1 MMRSERKTEKWR
13 IPGKW
18 TLIFL
23 LILLAFYGYQNILA
37 ENYERQ
43 VVSWIGQTEK
53 DRTVSAFTEPDE
65 EAYQK
70 GCEALKEAGYEET
83 GKIWLEKRIR
93 SYGIGVFVAA
103 IGIICIVGL
112 PTELHMEKRRKKA
125 LDNQLAEKD
134 RELEAK
140 LAEEKEFL
148 HRDRQKMGT
157 YMENISHQLKTPIA
171 GTLLNLE
178 VLLVTEEDEKRY
190 QKLEDCV
197 KKVQW
202 MSDMTIVLLRL
213 AQIDSGKIWMKRK
226 KENLTGLIEECI
238 DRTQPLAEE
247 KGVGFEMDVPK
258 ECLLSCDGFW
268 LKEAMENVLK
278 NAVEYADTGSLI
290 QILLKEDTDYYKLY
304 ITNRGKR
311 IEEEKRELIFDRF
324 YQMEQGS
331 GIGIGLHLAK
341 EIVTLHQGTLKV
353 VDRSGLEEAT
363 TFQFILPKMKTVIR
377 LDKVSKSYTLGE
389 KKITALKEFS
399 FEVKS
404 GEFVAVMGR
413 SGSGKSTFL
422 KIAGTLEKPDTGA
435 VFLNGI
441 QINGLSQK
449 KICKIRQKKIGFI
462 FQQYQLLPEYTI
474 WDNVCMPLYIA
485 HTVPD
490 KAYIRQLL
498 EKVGLWDRNGDYPD
512 QLSGGEQQR
521 VAIARAMAAK
531 PGVILADEPTGNL
544 DYQTGQEIMK
554 LSCASRELYRQTIVM
569 VTHDMD
575 SANYADRIVY
585 MEDGALR

>member
-23 LILLAFYGYQNILA
+23 LILLAFYGYQTILA

-112 PTELHMEKRRKKA
+112 LTELHMEKRRKKA

-363 TFQFILPKMKTVIR
+363 TFQFILPKM
-377 LDKVSKSYTLGE
+377 
-389 KKITALKEFS
+389 
-399 FEVKS
+399 
-404 GEFVAVMGR
+404 
-413 SGSGKSTFL
+413 
-422 KIAGTLEKPDTGA
+422 IAKDHAQEE
-435 VFLNGI
+435 
-441 QINGLSQK
+441 INL
-449 KICKIRQKKIGFI
+449 
-462 FQQYQLLPEYTI
+462 TI
-474 WDNVCMPLYIA
+474 
-485 HTVPD
+485 
-490 KAYIRQLL
+490 
-498 EKVGLWDRNGDYPD
+498 
-512 QLSGGEQQR
+512 S
-521 VAIARAMAAK
+521 
-531 PGVILADEPTGNL
+531 
-544 DYQTGQEIMK
+544 
-554 LSCASRELYRQTIVM
+554 
-569 VTHDMD
+569 
-575 SANYADRIVY
+575 
-585 MEDGALR
+585 

>member
-112 PTELHMEKRRKKA
+112 LTELHMEKRRKKA

-157 YMENISHQLKTPIA
+157 YMENIFHQLKTPIA

-304 ITNRGKR
+304 ITNLGKR

-331 GIGIGLHLAK
+331 GIGIGLHLAR

-363 TFQFILPKMKTVIR
+363 TFQFILPKM
-377 LDKVSKSYTLGE
+377 
-389 KKITALKEFS
+389 
-399 FEVKS
+399 
-404 GEFVAVMGR
+404 
-413 SGSGKSTFL
+413 
-422 KIAGTLEKPDTGA
+422 IAKDHAQEE
-435 VFLNGI
+435 
-441 QINGLSQK
+441 INL
-449 KICKIRQKKIGFI
+449 
-462 FQQYQLLPEYTI
+462 TI
-474 WDNVCMPLYIA
+474 
-485 HTVPD
+485 
-490 KAYIRQLL
+490 
-498 EKVGLWDRNGDYPD
+498 
-512 QLSGGEQQR
+512 S
-521 VAIARAMAAK
+521 
-531 PGVILADEPTGNL
+531 
-544 DYQTGQEIMK
+544 
-554 LSCASRELYRQTIVM
+554 
-569 VTHDMD
+569 
-575 SANYADRIVY
+575 
-585 MEDGALR
+585 

>member
-43 VVSWIGQTEK
+43 VVSWIGQAEK

-112 PTELHMEKRRKKA
+112 LTELHMEKRRKKA

-363 TFQFILPKMKTVIR
+363 TFQFILPKM
-377 LDKVSKSYTLGE
+377 
-389 KKITALKEFS
+389 
-399 FEVKS
+399 
-404 GEFVAVMGR
+404 
-413 SGSGKSTFL
+413 
-422 KIAGTLEKPDTGA
+422 IAKDHAQEE
-435 VFLNGI
+435 
-441 QINGLSQK
+441 INL
-449 KICKIRQKKIGFI
+449 
-462 FQQYQLLPEYTI
+462 TI
-474 WDNVCMPLYIA
+474 
-485 HTVPD
+485 
-490 KAYIRQLL
+490 
-498 EKVGLWDRNGDYPD
+498 
-512 QLSGGEQQR
+512 S
-521 VAIARAMAAK
+521 
-531 PGVILADEPTGNL
+531 
-544 DYQTGQEIMK
+544 
-554 LSCASRELYRQTIVM
+554 
-569 VTHDMD
+569 
-575 SANYADRIVY
+575 
-585 MEDGALR
+585 

>member
-93 SYGIGVFVAA
+93 SDGIGVFVAA

-112 PTELHMEKRRKKA
+112 LTELHMEKRQKKA

-157 YMENISHQLKTPIA
+157 YMENISHQLKTSIA

-331 GIGIGLHLAK
+331 GIGIGLHLAR
-341 EIVTLHQGTLKV
+341 EIVTLHLGTLKV

-363 TFQFILPKMKTVIR
+363 TFQFILPKM
-377 LDKVSKSYTLGE
+377 
-389 KKITALKEFS
+389 
-399 FEVKS
+399 
-404 GEFVAVMGR
+404 
-413 SGSGKSTFL
+413 
-422 KIAGTLEKPDTGA
+422 IAKDHAQEE
-435 VFLNGI
+435 
-441 QINGLSQK
+441 INL
-449 KICKIRQKKIGFI
+449 
-462 FQQYQLLPEYTI
+462 TI
-474 WDNVCMPLYIA
+474 
-485 HTVPD
+485 
-490 KAYIRQLL
+490 
-498 EKVGLWDRNGDYPD
+498 
-512 QLSGGEQQR
+512 S
-521 VAIARAMAAK
+521 
-531 PGVILADEPTGNL
+531 
-544 DYQTGQEIMK
+544 
-554 LSCASRELYRQTIVM
+554 
-569 VTHDMD
+569 
-575 SANYADRIVY
+575 
-585 MEDGALR
+585 

>member
-112 PTELHMEKRRKKA
+112 LTELHMEKRRKKA

-353 VDRSGLEEAT
+353 VDRSGLKEAT
-363 TFQFILPKMKTVIR
+363 TFQFILPKM
-377 LDKVSKSYTLGE
+377 
-389 KKITALKEFS
+389 
-399 FEVKS
+399 
-404 GEFVAVMGR
+404 
-413 SGSGKSTFL
+413 
-422 KIAGTLEKPDTGA
+422 IAKDHAQEE
-435 VFLNGI
+435 
-441 QINGLSQK
+441 INL
-449 KICKIRQKKIGFI
+449 
-462 FQQYQLLPEYTI
+462 TI
-474 WDNVCMPLYIA
+474 
-485 HTVPD
+485 
-490 KAYIRQLL
+490 
-498 EKVGLWDRNGDYPD
+498 
-512 QLSGGEQQR
+512 S
-521 VAIARAMAAK
+521 
-531 PGVILADEPTGNL
+531 
-544 DYQTGQEIMK
+544 
-554 LSCASRELYRQTIVM
+554 
-569 VTHDMD
+569 
-575 SANYADRIVY
+575 
-585 MEDGALR
+585 

>member
-23 LILLAFYGYQNILA
+23 LILLVFYGYQNILA

-112 PTELHMEKRRKKA
+112 LTELHMEKRRKKA

-134 RELEAK
+134 RELEAT

-278 NAVEYADTGSLI
+278 NAIEYADIGSRI

-304 ITNRGKR
+304 ITNQGKR

-331 GIGIGLHLAK
+331 GIGIGLHLAR

-353 VDRSGLEEAT
+353 VDRSGLEET
-363 TFQFILPKMKTVIR
+363 VNFQFILPKM
-377 LDKVSKSYTLGE
+377 
-389 KKITALKEFS
+389 
-399 FEVKS
+399 
-404 GEFVAVMGR
+404 
-413 SGSGKSTFL
+413 
-422 KIAGTLEKPDTGA
+422 IAKDHAQEERNL
-435 VFLNGI
+435 
-441 QINGLSQK
+441 
-449 KICKIRQKKIGFI
+449 
-462 FQQYQLLPEYTI
+462 TI
-474 WDNVCMPLYIA
+474 
-485 HTVPD
+485 
-490 KAYIRQLL
+490 
-498 EKVGLWDRNGDYPD
+498 
-512 QLSGGEQQR
+512 S
-521 VAIARAMAAK
+521 
-531 PGVILADEPTGNL
+531 
-544 DYQTGQEIMK
+544 
-554 LSCASRELYRQTIVM
+554 
-569 VTHDMD
+569 
-575 SANYADRIVY
+575 
-585 MEDGALR
+585 

>member
-93 SYGIGVFVAA
+93 NYGIGVFVAA

-112 PTELHMEKRRKKA
+112 LTELHMEKRRKKA
-125 LDNQLAEKD
+125 LDNQLEEKD

-190 QKLEDCV
+190 QKMEDCV

-311 IEEEKRELIFDRF
+311 IKEEKRELIFDRF

-363 TFQFILPKMKTVIR
+363 TFQFILPKM
-377 LDKVSKSYTLGE
+377 
-389 KKITALKEFS
+389 
-399 FEVKS
+399 
-404 GEFVAVMGR
+404 
-413 SGSGKSTFL
+413 
-422 KIAGTLEKPDTGA
+422 IAKDHAQEE
-435 VFLNGI
+435 
-441 QINGLSQK
+441 INL
-449 KICKIRQKKIGFI
+449 
-462 FQQYQLLPEYTI
+462 TI
-474 WDNVCMPLYIA
+474 
-485 HTVPD
+485 
-490 KAYIRQLL
+490 
-498 EKVGLWDRNGDYPD
+498 
-512 QLSGGEQQR
+512 S
-521 VAIARAMAAK
+521 
-531 PGVILADEPTGNL
+531 
-544 DYQTGQEIMK
+544 
-554 LSCASRELYRQTIVM
+554 
-569 VTHDMD
+569 
-575 SANYADRIVY
+575 
-585 MEDGALR
+585 

>member
-1 MMRSERKTEKWR
+1 MMKSERKTEKWR

-18 TLIFL
+18 ILIFL

-103 IGIICIVGL
+103 IGIICIAGL
-112 PTELHMEKRRKKA
+112 LAELYMEKRRKKALENQFAEKDRTVSAFTEPDEEAYQKGCEALKEAGYGETGKVWLGKRIRSYGRGTFVFAIGIICIAGLLTELHMEKRRKKT
-125 LDNQLAEKD
+125 LNNQFAEKD
-134 RELEAK
+134 RELEEK

-238 DRTQPLAEE
+238 DRAQPLAEE
-247 KGVGFEMDVPK
+247 KGVGFEKDVPK

-278 NAVEYADTGSLI
+278 NAIEYADTGSRI

-304 ITNRGKR
+304 ITNQGKR

-331 GIGIGLHLAK
+331 GIGIGLHLAR

-353 VDRSGLEEAT
+353 VDRSGLEEAVN
-363 TFQFILPKMKTVIR
+363 FQFILPKM
-377 LDKVSKSYTLGE
+377 
-389 KKITALKEFS
+389 
-399 FEVKS
+399 
-404 GEFVAVMGR
+404 
-413 SGSGKSTFL
+413 
-422 KIAGTLEKPDTGA
+422 IAKDHAQEERNL
-435 VFLNGI
+435 
-441 QINGLSQK
+441 
-449 KICKIRQKKIGFI
+449 
-462 FQQYQLLPEYTI
+462 TI
-474 WDNVCMPLYIA
+474 
-485 HTVPD
+485 
-490 KAYIRQLL
+490 
-498 EKVGLWDRNGDYPD
+498 
-512 QLSGGEQQR
+512 S
-521 VAIARAMAAK
+521 
-531 PGVILADEPTGNL
+531 
-544 DYQTGQEIMK
+544 
-554 LSCASRELYRQTIVM
+554 
-569 VTHDMD
+569 
-575 SANYADRIVY
+575 
-585 MEDGALR
+585 

>member
-18 TLIFL
+18 ILIFL

-53 DRTVSAFTEPDE
+53 DRMVSAFTEPDE

-112 PTELHMEKRRKKA
+112 LTELHMEKRRKKA

-304 ITNRGKR
+304 ITNQGKR

-331 GIGIGLHLAK
+331 GIGIGLHLAR

-353 VDRSGLEEAT
+353 VDRSGLEET
-363 TFQFILPKMKTVIR
+363 VNFQFILPKM
-377 LDKVSKSYTLGE
+377 
-389 KKITALKEFS
+389 
-399 FEVKS
+399 
-404 GEFVAVMGR
+404 
-413 SGSGKSTFL
+413 
-422 KIAGTLEKPDTGA
+422 IAKDHAQEERNL
-435 VFLNGI
+435 
-441 QINGLSQK
+441 
-449 KICKIRQKKIGFI
+449 
-462 FQQYQLLPEYTI
+462 TI
-474 WDNVCMPLYIA
+474 
-485 HTVPD
+485 
-490 KAYIRQLL
+490 
-498 EKVGLWDRNGDYPD
+498 
-512 QLSGGEQQR
+512 S
-521 VAIARAMAAK
+521 
-531 PGVILADEPTGNL
+531 
-544 DYQTGQEIMK
+544 
-554 LSCASRELYRQTIVM
+554 
-569 VTHDMD
+569 
-575 SANYADRIVY
+575 
-585 MEDGALR
+585 

>member
-1 MMRSERKTEKWR
+1 MMRSERKTEKWKVS
-13 IPGKW
+13 GKW

-112 PTELHMEKRRKKA
+112 LTELHMEKRRKKA
-125 LDNQLAEKD
+125 LDNQLEEKD

-278 NAVEYADTGSLI
+278 NAIEYADIGSRI

-304 ITNRGKR
+304 ITNQGKR

-324 YQMEQGS
+324 YQMGQGS
-331 GIGIGLHLAK
+331 GIGIGLHLAR

-363 TFQFILPKMKTVIR
+363 TFQFILPKM
-377 LDKVSKSYTLGE
+377 
-389 KKITALKEFS
+389 
-399 FEVKS
+399 
-404 GEFVAVMGR
+404 
-413 SGSGKSTFL
+413 
-422 KIAGTLEKPDTGA
+422 IAKDHAQEE
-435 VFLNGI
+435 
-441 QINGLSQK
+441 INL
-449 KICKIRQKKIGFI
+449 
-462 FQQYQLLPEYTI
+462 TI
-474 WDNVCMPLYIA
+474 
-485 HTVPD
+485 
-490 KAYIRQLL
+490 
-498 EKVGLWDRNGDYPD
+498 
-512 QLSGGEQQR
+512 S
-521 VAIARAMAAK
+521 
-531 PGVILADEPTGNL
+531 
-544 DYQTGQEIMK
+544 
-554 LSCASRELYRQTIVM
+554 
-569 VTHDMD
+569 
-575 SANYADRIVY
+575 
-585 MEDGALR
+585 

>member
-1 MMRSERKTEKWR
+1 MMKSERKTEKWR
-13 IPGKW
+13 RPGKW
-18 TLIFL
+18 ILIFL

-53 DRTVSAFTEPDE
+53 DRMVSAFTEPDE

-112 PTELHMEKRRKKA
+112 LTELHMEKRRKKA

-331 GIGIGLHLAK
+331 GIGIGLHLAR

-363 TFQFILPKMKTVIR
+363 TFQFILPKM
-377 LDKVSKSYTLGE
+377 
-389 KKITALKEFS
+389 
-399 FEVKS
+399 
-404 GEFVAVMGR
+404 
-413 SGSGKSTFL
+413 
-422 KIAGTLEKPDTGA
+422 IAKDHAQEE
-435 VFLNGI
+435 
-441 QINGLSQK
+441 INL
-449 KICKIRQKKIGFI
+449 
-462 FQQYQLLPEYTI
+462 TI
-474 WDNVCMPLYIA
+474 
-485 HTVPD
+485 
-490 KAYIRQLL
+490 
-498 EKVGLWDRNGDYPD
+498 
-512 QLSGGEQQR
+512 S
-521 VAIARAMAAK
+521 
-531 PGVILADEPTGNL
+531 
-544 DYQTGQEIMK
+544 
-554 LSCASRELYRQTIVM
+554 
-569 VTHDMD
+569 
-575 SANYADRIVY
+575 
-585 MEDGALR
+585 

>member
-53 DRTVSAFTEPDE
+53 DRTVSAFIEPDE

-112 PTELHMEKRRKKA
+112 LTELHMEKRRKKA

-202 MSDMTIVLLRL
+202 MSDMTIVLLRI

-247 KGVGFEMDVPK
+247 KGVGFEKNVLK

-278 NAVEYADTGSLI
+278 NAIEYADIGSRI

-304 ITNRGKR
+304 ITNQGKR

-324 YQMEQGS
+324 YQMGQGS
-331 GIGIGLHLAK
+331 GIGIGLHLAR

-353 VDRSGLEEAT
+353 VDRSGLEET
-363 TFQFILPKMKTVIR
+363 VNFQFILPKM
-377 LDKVSKSYTLGE
+377 
-389 KKITALKEFS
+389 
-399 FEVKS
+399 
-404 GEFVAVMGR
+404 
-413 SGSGKSTFL
+413 
-422 KIAGTLEKPDTGA
+422 IAKDHAQEERNL
-435 VFLNGI
+435 
-441 QINGLSQK
+441 
-449 KICKIRQKKIGFI
+449 
-462 FQQYQLLPEYTI
+462 TI
-474 WDNVCMPLYIA
+474 
-485 HTVPD
+485 
-490 KAYIRQLL
+490 
-498 EKVGLWDRNGDYPD
+498 
-512 QLSGGEQQR
+512 S
-521 VAIARAMAAK
+521 
-531 PGVILADEPTGNL
+531 
-544 DYQTGQEIMK
+544 
-554 LSCASRELYRQTIVM
+554 
-569 VTHDMD
+569 
-575 SANYADRIVY
+575 
-585 MEDGALR
+585 

>member
-112 PTELHMEKRRKKA
+112 LTELHMEKRRKKA

-331 GIGIGLHLAK
+331 GI
-341 EIVTLHQGTLKV
+341 VTLHQGTLKV

-363 TFQFILPKMKTVIR
+363 TFQFILPKM
-377 LDKVSKSYTLGE
+377 
-389 KKITALKEFS
+389 
-399 FEVKS
+399 
-404 GEFVAVMGR
+404 
-413 SGSGKSTFL
+413 
-422 KIAGTLEKPDTGA
+422 IAKDHAQEE
-435 VFLNGI
+435 
-441 QINGLSQK
+441 INL
-449 KICKIRQKKIGFI
+449 
-462 FQQYQLLPEYTI
+462 TI
-474 WDNVCMPLYIA
+474 
-485 HTVPD
+485 
-490 KAYIRQLL
+490 
-498 EKVGLWDRNGDYPD
+498 
-512 QLSGGEQQR
+512 S
-521 VAIARAMAAK
+521 
-531 PGVILADEPTGNL
+531 
-544 DYQTGQEIMK
+544 
-554 LSCASRELYRQTIVM
+554 
-569 VTHDMD
+569 
-575 SANYADRIVY
+575 
-585 MEDGALR
+585 

>member
-18 TLIFL
+18 ILIFL

-103 IGIICIVGL
+103 IGILCIAGL
-112 PTELHMEKRRKKA
+112 LTELHMEKRRKKA
-125 LDNQLAEKD
+125 LDNQLVEKD

-311 IEEEKRELIFDRF
+311 IKEEKRELIFDRF

-331 GIGIGLHLAK
+331 GIGIGLHLAR

-363 TFQFILPKMKTVIR
+363 TFQFILPKM
-377 LDKVSKSYTLGE
+377 
-389 KKITALKEFS
+389 
-399 FEVKS
+399 
-404 GEFVAVMGR
+404 
-413 SGSGKSTFL
+413 
-422 KIAGTLEKPDTGA
+422 IAKDHAQEE
-435 VFLNGI
+435 
-441 QINGLSQK
+441 INL
-449 KICKIRQKKIGFI
+449 
-462 FQQYQLLPEYTI
+462 TI
-474 WDNVCMPLYIA
+474 
-485 HTVPD
+485 
-490 KAYIRQLL
+490 
-498 EKVGLWDRNGDYPD
+498 
-512 QLSGGEQQR
+512 S
-521 VAIARAMAAK
+521 
-531 PGVILADEPTGNL
+531 
-544 DYQTGQEIMK
+544 
-554 LSCASRELYRQTIVM
+554 
-569 VTHDMD
+569 
-575 SANYADRIVY
+575 
-585 MEDGALR
+585 

>member
-23 LILLAFYGYQNILA
+23 LILLVFYGYQNILA

-112 PTELHMEKRRKKA
+112 LTELHMEKRRKKA
-125 LDNQLAEKD
+125 LDNQLEEKD

-331 GIGIGLHLAK
+331 GIGIGLHLAR

-363 TFQFILPKMKTVIR
+363 TFQFILPKM
-377 LDKVSKSYTLGE
+377 
-389 KKITALKEFS
+389 
-399 FEVKS
+399 
-404 GEFVAVMGR
+404 
-413 SGSGKSTFL
+413 
-422 KIAGTLEKPDTGA
+422 IAKDHAQEE
-435 VFLNGI
+435 
-441 QINGLSQK
+441 INL
-449 KICKIRQKKIGFI
+449 
-462 FQQYQLLPEYTI
+462 TI
-474 WDNVCMPLYIA
+474 
-485 HTVPD
+485 
-490 KAYIRQLL
+490 
-498 EKVGLWDRNGDYPD
+498 
-512 QLSGGEQQR
+512 S
-521 VAIARAMAAK
+521 
-531 PGVILADEPTGNL
+531 
-544 DYQTGQEIMK
+544 
-554 LSCASRELYRQTIVM
+554 
-569 VTHDMD
+569 
-575 SANYADRIVY
+575 
-585 MEDGALR
+585 

>member
-112 PTELHMEKRRKKA
+112 LTELHMEKRRKKA
-125 LDNQLAEKD
+125 LDNQLEEKD

-190 QKLEDCV
+190 QKMEDCV
-197 KKVQW
+197 KEVQW

-311 IEEEKRELIFDRF
+311 IKEEKRELIFDRF

-363 TFQFILPKMKTVIR
+363 TFQFILPKM
-377 LDKVSKSYTLGE
+377 
-389 KKITALKEFS
+389 
-399 FEVKS
+399 
-404 GEFVAVMGR
+404 
-413 SGSGKSTFL
+413 
-422 KIAGTLEKPDTGA
+422 IAKDHAQEE
-435 VFLNGI
+435 
-441 QINGLSQK
+441 INL
-449 KICKIRQKKIGFI
+449 
-462 FQQYQLLPEYTI
+462 TI
-474 WDNVCMPLYIA
+474 
-485 HTVPD
+485 
-490 KAYIRQLL
+490 
-498 EKVGLWDRNGDYPD
+498 
-512 QLSGGEQQR
+512 S
-521 VAIARAMAAK
+521 
-531 PGVILADEPTGNL
+531 
-544 DYQTGQEIMK
+544 
-554 LSCASRELYRQTIVM
+554 
-569 VTHDMD
+569 
-575 SANYADRIVY
+575 
-585 MEDGALR
+585 

>member
-112 PTELHMEKRRKKA
+112 LTELHMEKRRKKA
-125 LDNQLAEKD
+125 LDNQLEEKD

-190 QKLEDCV
+190 QKMEDCV

-238 DRTQPLAEE
+238 DRTQLLAEE

-311 IEEEKRELIFDRF
+311 IKEEKRELIFDRF

-363 TFQFILPKMKTVIR
+363 TFQFILPKM
-377 LDKVSKSYTLGE
+377 
-389 KKITALKEFS
+389 
-399 FEVKS
+399 
-404 GEFVAVMGR
+404 
-413 SGSGKSTFL
+413 
-422 KIAGTLEKPDTGA
+422 IAKDHAQEE
-435 VFLNGI
+435 
-441 QINGLSQK
+441 INL
-449 KICKIRQKKIGFI
+449 
-462 FQQYQLLPEYTI
+462 TI
-474 WDNVCMPLYIA
+474 
-485 HTVPD
+485 
-490 KAYIRQLL
+490 
-498 EKVGLWDRNGDYPD
+498 
-512 QLSGGEQQR
+512 S
-521 VAIARAMAAK
+521 
-531 PGVILADEPTGNL
+531 
-544 DYQTGQEIMK
+544 
-554 LSCASRELYRQTIVM
+554 
-569 VTHDMD
+569 
-575 SANYADRIVY
+575 
-585 MEDGALR
+585 

>member
-53 DRTVSAFTEPDE
+53 DRTVSAFIEPDE

-112 PTELHMEKRRKKA
+112 LTELHMEKRRKKA

-202 MSDMTIVLLRL
+202 MSDMTIVLLRI

-304 ITNRGKR
+304 ITNQGKR

-331 GIGIGLHLAK
+331 GIGIGLHLAR

-363 TFQFILPKMKTVIR
+363 TFQFILPKM
-377 LDKVSKSYTLGE
+377 
-389 KKITALKEFS
+389 
-399 FEVKS
+399 
-404 GEFVAVMGR
+404 
-413 SGSGKSTFL
+413 
-422 KIAGTLEKPDTGA
+422 IAKDHAQEE
-435 VFLNGI
+435 
-441 QINGLSQK
+441 INL
-449 KICKIRQKKIGFI
+449 
-462 FQQYQLLPEYTI
+462 TI
-474 WDNVCMPLYIA
+474 
-485 HTVPD
+485 
-490 KAYIRQLL
+490 
-498 EKVGLWDRNGDYPD
+498 
-512 QLSGGEQQR
+512 S
-521 VAIARAMAAK
+521 
-531 PGVILADEPTGNL
+531 
-544 DYQTGQEIMK
+544 
-554 LSCASRELYRQTIVM
+554 
-569 VTHDMD
+569 
-575 SANYADRIVY
+575 
-585 MEDGALR
+585 

>member
-43 VVSWIGQTEK
+43 VVSWIGQIEK

-112 PTELHMEKRRKKA
+112 LTELHMEKRRKKA
-125 LDNQLAEKD
+125 LDNQLEEKD

-258 ECLLSCDGFW
+258 ECMLSCDGFW

-363 TFQFILPKMKTVIR
+363 TFQFILPKM
-377 LDKVSKSYTLGE
+377 
-389 KKITALKEFS
+389 
-399 FEVKS
+399 
-404 GEFVAVMGR
+404 
-413 SGSGKSTFL
+413 
-422 KIAGTLEKPDTGA
+422 IAKDHAQEE
-435 VFLNGI
+435 
-441 QINGLSQK
+441 INL
-449 KICKIRQKKIGFI
+449 
-462 FQQYQLLPEYTI
+462 TI
-474 WDNVCMPLYIA
+474 
-485 HTVPD
+485 
-490 KAYIRQLL
+490 
-498 EKVGLWDRNGDYPD
+498 
-512 QLSGGEQQR
+512 S
-521 VAIARAMAAK
+521 
-531 PGVILADEPTGNL
+531 
-544 DYQTGQEIMK
+544 
-554 LSCASRELYRQTIVM
+554 
-569 VTHDMD
+569 
-575 SANYADRIVY
+575 
-585 MEDGALR
+585 

>member
-1 MMRSERKTEKWR
+1 MMRSEKKTEKWR

-103 IGIICIVGL
+103 IGILCIVGL
-112 PTELHMEKRRKKA
+112 LTELHMEKRRKKA

-157 YMENISHQLKTPIA
+157 YMENISHQLKTSIA

-474 WDNVCMPLYIA
+474 WDNVWMPLYIA

-554 LSCASRELYRQTIVM
+554 LICASRELYRQTIVM

>member
-112 PTELHMEKRRKKA
+112 LTELHMEKRRKKA

-134 RELEAK
+134 RGLEAK

-258 ECLLSCDGFW
+258 EYLLSCDGFW
-268 LKEAMENVLK
+268 VKEAMENVLK

-304 ITNRGKR
+304 ITNWGKR

-331 GIGIGLHLAK
+331 GIGIGLHLAR

-363 TFQFILPKMKTVIR
+363 TFQFILPKM
-377 LDKVSKSYTLGE
+377 
-389 KKITALKEFS
+389 
-399 FEVKS
+399 
-404 GEFVAVMGR
+404 
-413 SGSGKSTFL
+413 
-422 KIAGTLEKPDTGA
+422 IAKDHAQEE
-435 VFLNGI
+435 
-441 QINGLSQK
+441 INL
-449 KICKIRQKKIGFI
+449 
-462 FQQYQLLPEYTI
+462 TI
-474 WDNVCMPLYIA
+474 
-485 HTVPD
+485 
-490 KAYIRQLL
+490 
-498 EKVGLWDRNGDYPD
+498 
-512 QLSGGEQQR
+512 S
-521 VAIARAMAAK
+521 
-531 PGVILADEPTGNL
+531 
-544 DYQTGQEIMK
+544 
-554 LSCASRELYRQTIVM
+554 
-569 VTHDMD
+569 
-575 SANYADRIVY
+575 
-585 MEDGALR
+585 

>member
-53 DRTVSAFTEPDE
+53 DRTVSAFIEPDE

-112 PTELHMEKRRKKA
+112 LTELHMEKRRKKA

-304 ITNRGKR
+304 ITNQGKR

-324 YQMEQGS
+324 YQMGQGS
-331 GIGIGLHLAK
+331 GIGIGLHLAR

-363 TFQFILPKMKTVIR
+363 TFQFILPKM
-377 LDKVSKSYTLGE
+377 
-389 KKITALKEFS
+389 
-399 FEVKS
+399 
-404 GEFVAVMGR
+404 
-413 SGSGKSTFL
+413 
-422 KIAGTLEKPDTGA
+422 IAKDHAQEE
-435 VFLNGI
+435 
-441 QINGLSQK
+441 INL
-449 KICKIRQKKIGFI
+449 
-462 FQQYQLLPEYTI
+462 TI
-474 WDNVCMPLYIA
+474 
-485 HTVPD
+485 
-490 KAYIRQLL
+490 
-498 EKVGLWDRNGDYPD
+498 
-512 QLSGGEQQR
+512 S
-521 VAIARAMAAK
+521 
-531 PGVILADEPTGNL
+531 
-544 DYQTGQEIMK
+544 
-554 LSCASRELYRQTIVM
+554 
-569 VTHDMD
+569 
-575 SANYADRIVY
+575 
-585 MEDGALR
+585 

>member
-112 PTELHMEKRRKKA
+112 LTELHMEKRRKKA

-178 VLLVTEEDEKRY
+178 
-190 QKLEDCV
+190 
-197 KKVQW
+197 
-202 MSDMTIVLLRL
+202 VLLRL

-363 TFQFILPKMKTVIR
+363 TFQFILPKM
-377 LDKVSKSYTLGE
+377 
-389 KKITALKEFS
+389 
-399 FEVKS
+399 
-404 GEFVAVMGR
+404 
-413 SGSGKSTFL
+413 
-422 KIAGTLEKPDTGA
+422 IAKDHAQEE
-435 VFLNGI
+435 
-441 QINGLSQK
+441 INL
-449 KICKIRQKKIGFI
+449 
-462 FQQYQLLPEYTI
+462 TI
-474 WDNVCMPLYIA
+474 
-485 HTVPD
+485 
-490 KAYIRQLL
+490 
-498 EKVGLWDRNGDYPD
+498 
-512 QLSGGEQQR
+512 S
-521 VAIARAMAAK
+521 
-531 PGVILADEPTGNL
+531 
-544 DYQTGQEIMK
+544 
-554 LSCASRELYRQTIVM
+554 
-569 VTHDMD
+569 
-575 SANYADRIVY
+575 
-585 MEDGALR
+585 

>member
-23 LILLAFYGYQNILA
+23 LILLVFYGYQNILA

-112 PTELHMEKRRKKA
+112 LTELHMEKRRKKA

-134 RELEAK
+134 RGLEAK

-331 GIGIGLHLAK
+331 GIGISLHLAR

-353 VDRSGLEEAT
+353 VDRSGLEGAT
-363 TFQFILPKMKTVIR
+363 TFQFILPKM
-377 LDKVSKSYTLGE
+377 
-389 KKITALKEFS
+389 
-399 FEVKS
+399 
-404 GEFVAVMGR
+404 
-413 SGSGKSTFL
+413 
-422 KIAGTLEKPDTGA
+422 IAKDHAQEE
-435 VFLNGI
+435 
-441 QINGLSQK
+441 INL
-449 KICKIRQKKIGFI
+449 
-462 FQQYQLLPEYTI
+462 TI
-474 WDNVCMPLYIA
+474 
-485 HTVPD
+485 
-490 KAYIRQLL
+490 
-498 EKVGLWDRNGDYPD
+498 
-512 QLSGGEQQR
+512 S
-521 VAIARAMAAK
+521 
-531 PGVILADEPTGNL
+531 
-544 DYQTGQEIMK
+544 
-554 LSCASRELYRQTIVM
+554 
-569 VTHDMD
+569 
-575 SANYADRIVY
+575 
-585 MEDGALR
+585 

>member
-18 TLIFL
+18 ILIFL

-83 GKIWLEKRIR
+83 GTIWLEKRIR

-112 PTELHMEKRRKKA
+112 LTELHMEKRRKKA

-140 LAEEKEFL
+140 QAEEKEFL

-278 NAVEYADTGSLI
+278 NAIEYADIGSRI

-304 ITNRGKR
+304 ITNQGKR

-363 TFQFILPKMKTVIR
+363 TFQFILPKM
-377 LDKVSKSYTLGE
+377 
-389 KKITALKEFS
+389 
-399 FEVKS
+399 
-404 GEFVAVMGR
+404 
-413 SGSGKSTFL
+413 
-422 KIAGTLEKPDTGA
+422 IAKDHAQEE
-435 VFLNGI
+435 
-441 QINGLSQK
+441 INL
-449 KICKIRQKKIGFI
+449 
-462 FQQYQLLPEYTI
+462 TI
-474 WDNVCMPLYIA
+474 
-485 HTVPD
+485 
-490 KAYIRQLL
+490 
-498 EKVGLWDRNGDYPD
+498 
-512 QLSGGEQQR
+512 S
-521 VAIARAMAAK
+521 
-531 PGVILADEPTGNL
+531 
-544 DYQTGQEIMK
+544 
-554 LSCASRELYRQTIVM
+554 
-569 VTHDMD
+569 
-575 SANYADRIVY
+575 
-585 MEDGALR
+585 

>member
-53 DRTVSAFTEPDE
+53 DRTVSAFIEPDE

-112 PTELHMEKRRKKA
+112 LTELHMEKRRKKA

-148 HRDRQKMGT
+148 YRDRQKMGT

-324 YQMEQGS
+324 YQMGQGS
-331 GIGIGLHLAK
+331 GIGIGLHLAR

-353 VDRSGLEEAT
+353 VDRSGLEET
-363 TFQFILPKMKTVIR
+363 VNFQFILPKM
-377 LDKVSKSYTLGE
+377 
-389 KKITALKEFS
+389 
-399 FEVKS
+399 
-404 GEFVAVMGR
+404 
-413 SGSGKSTFL
+413 
-422 KIAGTLEKPDTGA
+422 IAKDHAQEERNL
-435 VFLNGI
+435 
-441 QINGLSQK
+441 
-449 KICKIRQKKIGFI
+449 
-462 FQQYQLLPEYTI
+462 TI
-474 WDNVCMPLYIA
+474 
-485 HTVPD
+485 
-490 KAYIRQLL
+490 
-498 EKVGLWDRNGDYPD
+498 
-512 QLSGGEQQR
+512 S
-521 VAIARAMAAK
+521 
-531 PGVILADEPTGNL
+531 
-544 DYQTGQEIMK
+544 
-554 LSCASRELYRQTIVM
+554 
-569 VTHDMD
+569 
-575 SANYADRIVY
+575 
-585 MEDGALR
+585 

>member
-1 MMRSERKTEKWR
+1 MLHPSYTDLMKVVNKDVEEGETKVVNSRYSIVMATAKRAREIIDGSMPLVDTKPGEKPLSIAISEMNQ
-13 IPGKW
+13 GKI
-18 TLIFL
+18 T
-23 LILLAFYGYQNILA
+23 ILA
-37 ENYERQ
+37 E
-43 VVSWIGQTEK
+43 
-53 DRTVSAFTEPDE
+53 E
-65 EAYQK
+65 EAAK
-70 GCEALKEAGYEET
+70 
-83 GKIWLEKRIR
+83 
-93 SYGIGVFVAA
+93 
-103 IGIICIVGL
+103 
-112 PTELHMEKRRKKA
+112 
-125 LDNQLAEKD
+125 LA
-134 RELEAK
+134 ELEAK
-140 LAEEKEFL
+140 QAEEKEFL

-331 GIGIGLHLAK
+331 GIGIGLHLAR

-363 TFQFILPKMKTVIR
+363 TFQFILPKM
-377 LDKVSKSYTLGE
+377 
-389 KKITALKEFS
+389 
-399 FEVKS
+399 
-404 GEFVAVMGR
+404 
-413 SGSGKSTFL
+413 
-422 KIAGTLEKPDTGA
+422 IAKDHAQEE
-435 VFLNGI
+435 
-441 QINGLSQK
+441 INL
-449 KICKIRQKKIGFI
+449 
-462 FQQYQLLPEYTI
+462 TI
-474 WDNVCMPLYIA
+474 
-485 HTVPD
+485 
-490 KAYIRQLL
+490 
-498 EKVGLWDRNGDYPD
+498 
-512 QLSGGEQQR
+512 S
-521 VAIARAMAAK
+521 
-531 PGVILADEPTGNL
+531 
-544 DYQTGQEIMK
+544 
-554 LSCASRELYRQTIVM
+554 
-569 VTHDMD
+569 
-575 SANYADRIVY
+575 
-585 MEDGALR
+585 

>member
-37 ENYERQ
+37 EKYERQ

-112 PTELHMEKRRKKA
+112 LTELHMEKRRKKA

-363 TFQFILPKMKTVIR
+363 TFQFILPKM
-377 LDKVSKSYTLGE
+377 
-389 KKITALKEFS
+389 
-399 FEVKS
+399 
-404 GEFVAVMGR
+404 
-413 SGSGKSTFL
+413 
-422 KIAGTLEKPDTGA
+422 IAKDHAQEE
-435 VFLNGI
+435 
-441 QINGLSQK
+441 INL
-449 KICKIRQKKIGFI
+449 
-462 FQQYQLLPEYTI
+462 TI
-474 WDNVCMPLYIA
+474 
-485 HTVPD
+485 
-490 KAYIRQLL
+490 
-498 EKVGLWDRNGDYPD
+498 
-512 QLSGGEQQR
+512 S
-521 VAIARAMAAK
+521 
-531 PGVILADEPTGNL
+531 
-544 DYQTGQEIMK
+544 
-554 LSCASRELYRQTIVM
+554 
-569 VTHDMD
+569 
-575 SANYADRIVY
+575 
-585 MEDGALR
+585 

>member
-18 TLIFL
+18 ILIFL

-112 PTELHMEKRRKKA
+112 LTELHMEKRRKKA
-125 LDNQLAEKD
+125 LDNQLEEKD

-238 DRTQPLAEE
+238 DREQPLAEE

-258 ECLLSCDGFW
+258 ECMLSCDGFW

-304 ITNRGKR
+304 ITNRGKQ

-331 GIGIGLHLAK
+331 GIGIGLHLAR

-363 TFQFILPKMKTVIR
+363 TFQFILPKM
-377 LDKVSKSYTLGE
+377 
-389 KKITALKEFS
+389 
-399 FEVKS
+399 
-404 GEFVAVMGR
+404 
-413 SGSGKSTFL
+413 
-422 KIAGTLEKPDTGA
+422 IAKDHAQEE
-435 VFLNGI
+435 
-441 QINGLSQK
+441 INL
-449 KICKIRQKKIGFI
+449 
-462 FQQYQLLPEYTI
+462 TI
-474 WDNVCMPLYIA
+474 
-485 HTVPD
+485 
-490 KAYIRQLL
+490 
-498 EKVGLWDRNGDYPD
+498 
-512 QLSGGEQQR
+512 S
-521 VAIARAMAAK
+521 
-531 PGVILADEPTGNL
+531 
-544 DYQTGQEIMK
+544 
-554 LSCASRELYRQTIVM
+554 
-569 VTHDMD
+569 
-575 SANYADRIVY
+575 
-585 MEDGALR
+585 

>member
-53 DRTVSAFTEPDE
+53 DRTFSAFTEPDE

-103 IGIICIVGL
+103 IGILCIVGL
-112 PTELHMEKRRKKA
+112 LTELHMEKRRKKA
-125 LDNQLAEKD
+125 LDNQLVEKD

-202 MSDMTIVLLRL
+202 MSDMTIVFLRL

-311 IEEEKRELIFDRF
+311 IEEEKRELMFDRF

-331 GIGIGLHLAK
+331 GIGIGLHLAR

-363 TFQFILPKMKTVIR
+363 TFQFILPKM
-377 LDKVSKSYTLGE
+377 
-389 KKITALKEFS
+389 
-399 FEVKS
+399 
-404 GEFVAVMGR
+404 
-413 SGSGKSTFL
+413 
-422 KIAGTLEKPDTGA
+422 IAKDHAQEE
-435 VFLNGI
+435 
-441 QINGLSQK
+441 INL
-449 KICKIRQKKIGFI
+449 
-462 FQQYQLLPEYTI
+462 TI
-474 WDNVCMPLYIA
+474 
-485 HTVPD
+485 
-490 KAYIRQLL
+490 
-498 EKVGLWDRNGDYPD
+498 
-512 QLSGGEQQR
+512 S
-521 VAIARAMAAK
+521 
-531 PGVILADEPTGNL
+531 
-544 DYQTGQEIMK
+544 
-554 LSCASRELYRQTIVM
+554 
-569 VTHDMD
+569 
-575 SANYADRIVY
+575 
-585 MEDGALR
+585 

>member
-18 TLIFL
+18 ILIFL

-112 PTELHMEKRRKKA
+112 LTELHMEKRRKKA
-125 LDNQLAEKD
+125 LDNQLVEKD

-331 GIGIGLHLAK
+331 GIGIGLHLAR

-353 VDRSGLEEAT
+353 VDRSGLEGAT
-363 TFQFILPKMKTVIR
+363 TFQFILPKM
-377 LDKVSKSYTLGE
+377 
-389 KKITALKEFS
+389 
-399 FEVKS
+399 
-404 GEFVAVMGR
+404 
-413 SGSGKSTFL
+413 
-422 KIAGTLEKPDTGA
+422 IAKDHAQEE
-435 VFLNGI
+435 
-441 QINGLSQK
+441 IN
-449 KICKIRQKKIGFI
+449 F
-462 FQQYQLLPEYTI
+462 TI
-474 WDNVCMPLYIA
+474 
-485 HTVPD
+485 
-490 KAYIRQLL
+490 
-498 EKVGLWDRNGDYPD
+498 
-512 QLSGGEQQR
+512 S
-521 VAIARAMAAK
+521 
-531 PGVILADEPTGNL
+531 
-544 DYQTGQEIMK
+544 
-554 LSCASRELYRQTIVM
+554 
-569 VTHDMD
+569 
-575 SANYADRIVY
+575 
-585 MEDGALR
+585 

>member
-43 VVSWIGQTEK
+43 AVSWIGQTEK
-53 DRTVSAFTEPDE
+53 DRTVSVFTEPDE

-103 IGIICIVGL
+103 IGIICIAGL
-112 PTELHMEKRRKKA
+112 LAELYMEKRRKKA
-125 LDNQLAEKD
+125 LENQFAEKD
-134 RELEAK
+134 RELEEK

-331 GIGIGLHLAK
+331 GIGIGLHLAR

-363 TFQFILPKMKTVIR
+363 TFQFILPKM
-377 LDKVSKSYTLGE
+377 
-389 KKITALKEFS
+389 
-399 FEVKS
+399 
-404 GEFVAVMGR
+404 
-413 SGSGKSTFL
+413 
-422 KIAGTLEKPDTGA
+422 IAKDHAQEE
-435 VFLNGI
+435 
-441 QINGLSQK
+441 INL
-449 KICKIRQKKIGFI
+449 
-462 FQQYQLLPEYTI
+462 TI
-474 WDNVCMPLYIA
+474 
-485 HTVPD
+485 
-490 KAYIRQLL
+490 
-498 EKVGLWDRNGDYPD
+498 
-512 QLSGGEQQR
+512 S
-521 VAIARAMAAK
+521 
-531 PGVILADEPTGNL
+531 
-544 DYQTGQEIMK
+544 
-554 LSCASRELYRQTIVM
+554 
-569 VTHDMD
+569 
-575 SANYADRIVY
+575 
-585 MEDGALR
+585 

>member
-112 PTELHMEKRRKKA
+112 LTEMQMEKRRKKA
-125 LDNQLAEKD
+125 LDNQMAEKD
-134 RELEAK
+134 REHDAK

-331 GIGIGLHLAK
+331 GIGIGLHLAR

-363 TFQFILPKMKTVIR
+363 TFQFILPKM
-377 LDKVSKSYTLGE
+377 
-389 KKITALKEFS
+389 
-399 FEVKS
+399 
-404 GEFVAVMGR
+404 
-413 SGSGKSTFL
+413 
-422 KIAGTLEKPDTGA
+422 IAKDHAQEE
-435 VFLNGI
+435 
-441 QINGLSQK
+441 INL
-449 KICKIRQKKIGFI
+449 
-462 FQQYQLLPEYTI
+462 TI
-474 WDNVCMPLYIA
+474 
-485 HTVPD
+485 
-490 KAYIRQLL
+490 
-498 EKVGLWDRNGDYPD
+498 
-512 QLSGGEQQR
+512 S
-521 VAIARAMAAK
+521 
-531 PGVILADEPTGNL
+531 
-544 DYQTGQEIMK
+544 
-554 LSCASRELYRQTIVM
+554 
-569 VTHDMD
+569 
-575 SANYADRIVY
+575 
-585 MEDGALR
+585 

>member
-53 DRTVSAFTEPDE
+53 DRTVSAFIEPDE

-112 PTELHMEKRRKKA
+112 LTELHMEKRRKKA

-134 RELEAK
+134 RGLEAK

-202 MSDMTIVLLRL
+202 MSDMTIVLLRI

-278 NAVEYADTGSLI
+278 NAIEYADIGSRI

-304 ITNRGKR
+304 ITNQGKR

-324 YQMEQGS
+324 YQMGQGS
-331 GIGIGLHLAK
+331 GIGIGLHLAR

-353 VDRSGLEEAT
+353 VDRSGLEET
-363 TFQFILPKMKTVIR
+363 VNFQFILPKM
-377 LDKVSKSYTLGE
+377 
-389 KKITALKEFS
+389 
-399 FEVKS
+399 
-404 GEFVAVMGR
+404 
-413 SGSGKSTFL
+413 
-422 KIAGTLEKPDTGA
+422 IAKDHAQEERNL
-435 VFLNGI
+435 
-441 QINGLSQK
+441 
-449 KICKIRQKKIGFI
+449 
-462 FQQYQLLPEYTI
+462 TI
-474 WDNVCMPLYIA
+474 
-485 HTVPD
+485 
-490 KAYIRQLL
+490 
-498 EKVGLWDRNGDYPD
+498 
-512 QLSGGEQQR
+512 S
-521 VAIARAMAAK
+521 
-531 PGVILADEPTGNL
+531 
-544 DYQTGQEIMK
+544 
-554 LSCASRELYRQTIVM
+554 
-569 VTHDMD
+569 
-575 SANYADRIVY
+575 
-585 MEDGALR
+585 

>member
-112 PTELHMEKRRKKA
+112 LTELHMEKRRKKA
-125 LDNQLAEKD
+125 LDNQLEEKD

-157 YMENISHQLKTPIA
+157 YMENISHQLKIPIA

-331 GIGIGLHLAK
+331 GIGIGLHLAR

-363 TFQFILPKMKTVIR
+363 TFQFILPKM
-377 LDKVSKSYTLGE
+377 
-389 KKITALKEFS
+389 
-399 FEVKS
+399 
-404 GEFVAVMGR
+404 
-413 SGSGKSTFL
+413 
-422 KIAGTLEKPDTGA
+422 IAKDHAQEE
-435 VFLNGI
+435 
-441 QINGLSQK
+441 INL
-449 KICKIRQKKIGFI
+449 
-462 FQQYQLLPEYTI
+462 TI
-474 WDNVCMPLYIA
+474 
-485 HTVPD
+485 
-490 KAYIRQLL
+490 
-498 EKVGLWDRNGDYPD
+498 
-512 QLSGGEQQR
+512 S
-521 VAIARAMAAK
+521 
-531 PGVILADEPTGNL
+531 
-544 DYQTGQEIMK
+544 
-554 LSCASRELYRQTIVM
+554 
-569 VTHDMD
+569 
-575 SANYADRIVY
+575 
-585 MEDGALR
+585 

>member
-43 VVSWIGQTEK
+43 VISWIGQTEK

-103 IGIICIVGL
+103 IGIICIVDL
-112 PTELHMEKRRKKA
+112 LTELHMEKRRKKA

-363 TFQFILPKMKTVIR
+363 TFQFILPKM
-377 LDKVSKSYTLGE
+377 
-389 KKITALKEFS
+389 
-399 FEVKS
+399 
-404 GEFVAVMGR
+404 
-413 SGSGKSTFL
+413 
-422 KIAGTLEKPDTGA
+422 IAKDHAQEE
-435 VFLNGI
+435 
-441 QINGLSQK
+441 INL
-449 KICKIRQKKIGFI
+449 
-462 FQQYQLLPEYTI
+462 TI
-474 WDNVCMPLYIA
+474 
-485 HTVPD
+485 
-490 KAYIRQLL
+490 
-498 EKVGLWDRNGDYPD
+498 
-512 QLSGGEQQR
+512 S
-521 VAIARAMAAK
+521 
-531 PGVILADEPTGNL
+531 
-544 DYQTGQEIMK
+544 
-554 LSCASRELYRQTIVM
+554 
-569 VTHDMD
+569 
-575 SANYADRIVY
+575 
-585 MEDGALR
+585 

>member
-18 TLIFL
+18 ILIFL

-112 PTELHMEKRRKKA
+112 LTELHMEKRRKKA

-238 DRTQPLAEE
+238 DREQPLAEE

-304 ITNRGKR
+304 ITNRGKQ

-331 GIGIGLHLAK
+331 GIGIGLHLAR

-363 TFQFILPKMKTVIR
+363 TFQFILPKM
-377 LDKVSKSYTLGE
+377 
-389 KKITALKEFS
+389 
-399 FEVKS
+399 
-404 GEFVAVMGR
+404 
-413 SGSGKSTFL
+413 
-422 KIAGTLEKPDTGA
+422 IAKDHAQEE
-435 VFLNGI
+435 
-441 QINGLSQK
+441 INL
-449 KICKIRQKKIGFI
+449 
-462 FQQYQLLPEYTI
+462 TI
-474 WDNVCMPLYIA
+474 
-485 HTVPD
+485 
-490 KAYIRQLL
+490 
-498 EKVGLWDRNGDYPD
+498 
-512 QLSGGEQQR
+512 S
-521 VAIARAMAAK
+521 
-531 PGVILADEPTGNL
+531 
-544 DYQTGQEIMK
+544 
-554 LSCASRELYRQTIVM
+554 
-569 VTHDMD
+569 
-575 SANYADRIVY
+575 
-585 MEDGALR
+585 

>member
-18 TLIFL
+18 ILIFL

-53 DRTVSAFTEPDE
+53 DRTFSAFTEPDE

-103 IGIICIVGL
+103 IGILCIVGL
-112 PTELHMEKRRKKA
+112 LTELHMEKRRKKA
-125 LDNQLAEKD
+125 LDNQLVEKD

-331 GIGIGLHLAK
+331 GIGIGLHLAR

-363 TFQFILPKMKTVIR
+363 TFQFILPKM
-377 LDKVSKSYTLGE
+377 
-389 KKITALKEFS
+389 
-399 FEVKS
+399 
-404 GEFVAVMGR
+404 
-413 SGSGKSTFL
+413 
-422 KIAGTLEKPDTGA
+422 IAKDHAQEE
-435 VFLNGI
+435 
-441 QINGLSQK
+441 INL
-449 KICKIRQKKIGFI
+449 
-462 FQQYQLLPEYTI
+462 TI
-474 WDNVCMPLYIA
+474 
-485 HTVPD
+485 
-490 KAYIRQLL
+490 
-498 EKVGLWDRNGDYPD
+498 
-512 QLSGGEQQR
+512 S
-521 VAIARAMAAK
+521 
-531 PGVILADEPTGNL
+531 
-544 DYQTGQEIMK
+544 
-554 LSCASRELYRQTIVM
+554 
-569 VTHDMD
+569 
-575 SANYADRIVY
+575 
-585 MEDGALR
+585 